1 MKNQSWSEKFKERK
15 IGQTLFVY
23 LGSAWVFIEALNFL
37 IEKYSWEVGVLDT
50 LIILVIFGLPAVVL
64 YVWFDGKFT
73 KKAILL
79 QAINLVIAFSVIG
92 YDYIKPGSIE
102 PRQLRLIK
110 FKDNQKKLA
119 ESIQSIVVLPFDN
132 YTGNDEFEYYVAGMH
147 SGLIGDLGKISA
159 LRVISKTSSRLFK
172 GANMSIPEIASEL
185 NVDAVIEASVSCV
198 GGDSVCIQ
206 IRLVSAFPEEQQL
219 WVQDYYED
227 KSQILNLYN
236 RVTKQISEE
245 INIILTPQEE
255 NLLADT
261 KTVNTD
267 AYDAYLKGMY
277 YWDQLTRDGL
287 QKSLEYFNISLEKD
301 PDFAPAYAGIAQV
314 WVGMMQMG
322 FASPSI
328 GIPKIYENLNKALEL
343 DPNYPESHFTNA
355 VIAVWTEWNWEKGEK
370 GFVKALELNPNDV
383 MSHAYYAH
391 LLMILLRSDEA
402 YDQINIAMELDPL
415 NPLIQGL
422 YGVVLY
428 YKGEYQSAIS
438 EAEKVLSVVP
448 NHTLAWRVL
457 CLSYHSMGNS
467 RKSFDAY
474 MQFSTLD
481 NDTKLALESTFDN
494 KGFLP
499 AMKETIIALELA
511 SQTRF
516 IQPVFVA
523 TVYIQ
528 INQFDKALEWLNKGY
543 EMHDPD
549 MPYIQCLDFYSQIKD
564 EPGFI
569 ELVEKMNF

>member
-1 MKNQSWSEKFKERK
+1 ME
-15 IGQTLFVY
+15 QTEHANKGNIAKTLIVY
-23 LGSAWVFIEALNFL
+23 LGGAWVFIEAINFL
-37 IEKYSWEVGVLDT
+37 IDKYDWNTTILDVLI
-50 LIILVIFGLPAVVL
+50 LLVIFGLPAIL
-64 YVWFDGKFT
+64 IYTWFHQEFT
-73 KKAILL
+73 RKAIIL
-79 QAINLVIAFSVIG
+79 QAINGILALTVIG
-92 YDYIKPGSIE
+92 FTLINPGSLN
-102 PRQLRLIK
+102 PTQLRLLK
-110 FKDNQKKLA
+110 FKDNQKQLA
-119 ESIQSIVVLPFDN
+119 ESIKSIVILPFDN
-132 YTGNDEFEYYVAGMH
+132 YTGTDEFEYYVAGMH

-159 LRVISKTSSRLFK
+159 LRVLSKTTSRLFK
-172 GANMSIPEIASEL
+172 GVDMSIPEIASEL

-236 RVTKQISEE
+236 RVSKQISEE
-245 INIILTPQEE
+245 INIVLTPQEE
-255 NLLADT
+255 NLLTEVKPVDP
-261 KTVNTD
+261 D

-277 YWDQLTRDGL
+277 YWDQLTQDGL

-322 FASPSI
+322 FTSPSI

-355 VIAVWTEWNWEKGEK
+355 AIAVWTEWNWEKGEK

-402 YDQINIAMELDPL
+402 YDHINIAMEIDPL
-415 NPLIQGL
+415 NPLIQAL

-438 EAEKVLSVVP
+438 EAEKVLTVVP

-457 CLSYHSMGNS
+457 WLSYNSMGNP

-474 MQFSTLD
+474 MQLTTLD
-481 NDTKLALESTFDN
+481 NDTNLALESTYKD

-499 AMKETIIALELA
+499 AMQKTAMALEEA
-511 SQTRF
+511 SQARF

-523 TVYIQ
+523 AIYIQ
-528 INQFDKALEWLNKGY
+528 INQFDKALEWLEKGY

-549 MPYIQCLDFYSQIKD
+549 MPYIQCLDLYSQIKD

-569 ELVEKMNF
+569 DLVKRMKFK